1 MTYNLIKDIAFGKLK
16 NQDADLL
23 LPKSKSSPLVVLIHG
38 GAWVG
43 SCKEDFH
50 YFAELLAGFGY
61 AVLNLNYRLV
71 PDGASG
77 QDMLEDIHT
86 GIKLILSRAEE
97 YNIYKDALALAG
109 CSAGA
114 HLALLYAYKGICPI
128 KVPLVFNM
136 VGPTDLTDIS
146 YLEELGEQEAA
157 MMLNVLSALSCSN
170 LKDLSLD
177 NIPQELFDLSPLYH
191 ITKNAPRTI
200 SAYGALDT
208 LVPLSQ
214 GLKLNQKLQEVAGKD
229 KSELIIFPNSDH
241 SLAADKDIYTLT
253 INKLQKELAQLLP
266 LKK

>member
-1 MTYNLIKDIAFGKLK
+1 MAYNLIKNIKFGSLK

-23 LPKSKSSPLVVLIHG
+23 LPKGKKSPLIALIHG
-38 GAWVG
+38 GAWVC

-77 QDMLEDIHT
+77 QDMLEDIHA
-86 GIKLILSRAEE
+86 GINLILSRAKE
-97 YNIYKDALALAG
+97 YNICHDALALAG

-146 YLEELGEQEAA
+146 YLEQLGEQEAV
-157 MMLNVLSALSCSN
+157 MMLNVLSTLTSSN
-170 LKDLSLD
+170 LSNLSLAT
-177 NIPQELFDLSPLYH
+177 IPQELFGLSPLYH
-191 ITKNAPRTI
+191 IDKDAPRTI

-208 LVPLSQ
+208 LVPLSH
-214 GLKLNQKLQEVAGKD
+214 GLKLDKKLKEIAGED

-241 SLAADKDIYTLT
+241 SLGADEDIYKLT
-253 INKLQKELAQLLP
+253 INKLQKELELLLP
-266 LKK
+266 IKE